1 MTAPRRVLPGTAYL
15 VTRRCSER
23 RYFLRPDRLTTAI
36 CRFVLALAA
45 WRFGIRLHAFCFLSN
60 HFHLVLTDPKARLP
74 AFMQYLDSL
83 IGRAVNASR
92 GRWDHF
98 WEDAP
103 YSAVVLT
110 SPRDVVEKAAYVLA
124 NPVAAGLVRHAR
136 EWPGLW
142 SGPHLLAAD
151 PEDVARP
158 EGFFRRCG
166 LVPKRIQIGLAAPQG
181 FGSSA
186 EFREALQSALAEL
199 EAHHA
204 RERRGFLGVARVLAQ
219 KWWARPQHAEPRRR
233 LSPRVAGRVESL
245 RVEALAGLHEFLAAY
260 RVAWKAWRK
269 GRRAVVFPAGTYALR
284 VLHGA
289 ACAATG

>member
-45 WRFGIRLHAFCFLSN
+45 WRYGIRLHAFCFLSN
-60 HFHLVLTDPKARLP
+60 HFHLVLTDPEARLP

-98 WEDAP
+98 WEVAP

-110 SPRDVVEKAAYVLA
+110 SPRDVVEKSAYVLA
-124 NPVAAGLVRHAR
+124 NPVAAGLVRRAC

-142 SGPHLLAAD
+142 SAPALVTAG
-151 PEDVARP
+151 PEDVERP
-158 EGFFRRCG
+158 KGFFRRCG
-166 LVPKRIQIGLAAPQG
+166 LVPERIQIHLVAPPG
-181 FGSSA
+181 FASGA
-186 EFREALQSALAEL
+186 EFRVALESALAEL
-199 EAHHA
+199 ESRHA
-204 RERRGFLGVARVLAQ
+204 RERRGFLGAARVLGQ
-219 KWWARPQHAEPRRR
+219 KWWARPQQAEPRRG
-233 LSPRVAGRVESL
+233 LSPRIAGRDRSQ
-245 RVEALAGLHEFLAAY
+245 RVEALEGLREFLAAY
-260 RVAWKAWRK
+260 RVALKAWK
-269 GRRAVVFPAGTYALR
+269 TGRRRVVFPAGTYALR
-284 VLHGA
+284 LFHAA
-289 ACAATG
+289 ACAAPG